1 MKILDMDTLRCMR
14 DARLRRRAD
23 GEAVPAEP
31 DRGDSLVGRSAELY
45 TVLSALGCLDGTDSG
60 TATDVAR
67 AGDQRGHGALIEGDA
82 GIGKTEVW
90 RGAVTAAQEQGIRV
104 LRAETSFAEAEFS
117 FSALADLLAPVTD
130 EVLDDLPPPQRTA
143 LDVALFRRVPD
154 DVTVTARTV
163 GMAVHGVLGR
173 LAADGPLVLAVDDVQ
188 WLDEASTAA
197 LVFALRRLTDSK
209 VRILG
214 TLRTGSAIA
223 ELDTRQRT
231 VHSAAGQIWT
241 SSRQSLLTVVRLGPL
256 RAADLGTLLAARLG
270 LRLAREELRE
280 LERQTGGNPFWALQA
295 GAEILAAGGS
305 GPISV
310 PRSLT
315 GLLRQRLDRL
325 ADPPRQVLA
334 VASALAEPVLHQVVR
349 AVTGVVERP
358 SEAVDE
364 AVAAGVL
371 VETNGTLRPAHP
383 ILGAVAVSSMPPGQ
397 RRAMHLRLADVVNG
411 PEQHARHLALA
422 AEPGPDE
429 RVAAVLIRASE
440 QVQQQGALAGA
451 AELAATAARFIP
463 ADRVGDRTAALTRAA
478 ALFYGAGDAEHASA
492 LLADVDTTDLDLA
505 SWAQLHRTRVDVA
518 LLLRGRGEA
527 SALAERAL
535 AEAGGDAARCV
546 VALALTIDTDDSSD
560 PNRRAARAEEAI
572 RHARDVGLRHP
583 LFAEVL
589 LSLVNARL
597 DSGHGLELS
606 MLKQAEELE
615 AGLRWTSVADRVV
628 SYRGYLLKSVDDLAG
643 SRIALHQAMALAR
656 QGGED
661 GSLPFFEGHL
671 ALTEFWAGNYAAARR
686 SLAEATPAGWPPSM
700 VVIGLGA
707 LVEAISG
714 DPAVAADLL
723 AAEPDGPTA
732 KDPRGQL
739 FREHAA
745 GVIALLR
752 DDPERA
758 VSHLR
763 TAFRLSEH
771 LGVREP
777 GRRRRLEGD
786 LGAALVRVG
795 ELVPARTI
803 GAELRRLGGLH
814 GRDTLTGIGLR
825 VDGLVAAAEGDL
837 DAAVT
842 RLTEAVAL
850 HRASQLR
857 LEWGLSL
864 LALGQVL
871 RRKRAWHMAREALHL
886 AAVRFT
892 ELGAPTYLAQ
902 AEAERDAV
910 GRVRSGPSGTL
921 TRTEQRVAKLVADG
935 RSNREVAAVLF
946 TSVRTVEGHLSAIYR
961 KLGVRS
967 RTQLAAALPGLSA
980 Q

>member
-1 MKILDMDTLRCMR
+1 M
-14 DARLRRRAD
+14 AD
-23 GEAVPAEP
+23 LGPVADVDHVG
-31 DRGDSLVGRSAELY
+31 DR
-45 TVLSALGCLDGTDSG
+45 
-60 TATDVAR
+60 
-67 AGDQRGHGALIEGDA
+67 RGHGVLIEGDA
-82 GIGKTEVW
+82 GIGKTELW
-90 RGAVTAAQEQGIRV
+90 RSAATVAQEQGVRV

-117 FSALADLLAPVTD
+117 YAALADLLVPVTD

-143 LDVALFRRVPD
+143 LDVALFRRVPE

-163 GMAVHGVLGR
+163 GMAVHGVLRR
-173 LAADGPLVLAVDDVQ
+173 LAADGPLVVAVDDVQ

-214 TLRTGSAIA
+214 TLRTGSAIP
-223 ELDTRQRT
+223 ELGASQRI
-231 VHSAAGQIWT
+231 VHSAAEHIWT
-241 SSRQSLLTVVRLGPL
+241 SARQSLLTVVRLGPL
-256 RAADLGTLLAARLG
+256 RAAELGTLLAGRLG
-270 LRLAREELRE
+270 LRLPREELRE
-280 LERQTGGNPFWALQA
+280 MERQTGGNPFWALQT
-295 GAEILAAGGS
+295 GAEILAAGRS
-305 GPISV
+305 GPIPV
-310 PRSLT
+310 PRSLA

-325 ADPPRQVLA
+325 AAPPRQVLA
-334 VASALAEPVLHQVVR
+334 VASALADPALDQVMR
-349 AVTGVVERP
+349 TVTGVVDRP
-358 SEAVDE
+358 SDAVDE

-371 VETNGTLRPAHP
+371 METNGTLRPAHP
-383 ILGAVAVSSMPPGQ
+383 LLGAVAVSSMPPGQ

-411 PEQHARHLALA
+411 PEQHARHMALA

-429 RVAAVLIRASE
+429 HVAAILVRASE

-463 ADRVGDRTAALTRAA
+463 ADRVGDRAAALTRAA
-478 ALFYGAGDAEHASA
+478 ALFYGAGDAERASA
-492 LLADVDTTDLDLA
+492 LLADVDTTAMDLA

-535 AEAGGDAARCV
+535 AEAGGDAARRV

-560 PNRRAARAEEAI
+560 PSRRAARAEEAI
-572 RHARDVGLRHP
+572 RHAGDVGLRHP

-606 MLKQAEELE
+606 MLERAEELE

-628 SYRGYLLKSVDDLAG
+628 SYRGYLLKSVDEIAG
-643 SRIALHQAMALAR
+643 SRTALHEAMALAR

-661 GSLPFFEGHL
+661 GSLPFFRGHL

-686 SLAEATPAGWPPSM
+686 SLAEATPAGLPPSM

-707 LVEAISG
+707 LLEAVSG
-714 DPAVAADLL
+714 DPAIAAELL

-758 VSHLR
+758 VSHLQ
-763 TAFRLSEH
+763 TALRLSEH

-786 LGAALVRVG
+786 LGASLVRVG
-795 ELVPARTI
+795 ELAPARTLA
-803 GAELRRLGGLH
+803 AELCRLGEGH

-837 DAAVT
+837 DTAVT
-842 RLTEAVAL
+842 HLTEAVAL

-871 RRKRAWHMAREALHL
+871 RRKRAWQAAREALHL

-902 AEAERDAV
+902 AEAERAVV
-910 GRVRSGPSGTL
+910 GRMRSGPSGTL
-921 TRTEQRVAKLVADG
+921 TRTEQRVAELVADG

-967 RTQLAAALPGLSA
+967 RTQLAATLPGLSA
-980 Q
+980 QWPIPNGPTAADSESARFSALP